1 MERLLKASEYLARS
15 GEPIR
20 FNRGRVSPAVA
31 TGEFTALAQIS
42 QKIQEDACEIT
53 DSINNWRKDSIVLNQ
68 LCEVLSD
75 AVIRVDSRGYVFE
88 FNESAC
94 KLFVTTPAYMLGKTI
109 SELLYTDWD
118 TFLSHYE
125 EPAFEHM
132 VHCLDGTSI
141 IVSTSITH
149 VSDGEHIL
157 VIRDISQRVKSDQDI
172 RMLSAALNQASD
184 VIIITNKLNKVI
196 FVNKAFAEHTGY
208 TEEEIMGKD
217 PKFLHSGLTPPDVYK
232 SMWSTLQ
239 AKHPW
244 EGTVVNKRKDGTLIS
259 DYMMVTPV
267 MNGDPVNPAFYIA
280 IKRKEWSKPYEATK
294 SGDSKA

>member
-1 MERLLKASEYLARS
+1 MERLLKASDYLARS

-20 FNRGRVSPAVA
+20 FNRGRVSPVVA

-42 QKIQEDACEIT
+42 QKIQDDACEIT
-53 DSINNWRKDSIVLNQ
+53 DSINSWRKDSIVLNQ

-88 FNESAC
+88 FNDAAC
-94 KLFVTTPAYMLGKTI
+94 RLFRTTPAYMLGKTI

-118 TFLSHYE
+118 TFLNHYE

-141 IVSTSITH
+141 IVSTSVTH
-149 VSDGEHIL
+149 VSDGENIL
-157 VIRDISQRVKSDQDI
+157 VIRDISQRVKSEHDI

-184 VIIITNKLNKVI
+184 VIIITNKLNKII

-208 TEEEIMGKD
+208 SEDEVMGKD
-217 PKFLHSGLTPPDVYK
+217 PSVLKSGLTSPEVYK
-232 SMWSTLQ
+232 LMWATLQ

-244 EGTVVNKRKDGTLIS
+244 EGTVVNKHKDGSLVS

-267 MNGDPVNPAFYIA
+267 MNGDPVNPAFYIG
-280 IKRKEWSKPYEATK
+280 IKRKEWSKVYEADK
-294 SGDSKA
+294 GSDSKA